1 MTSDQDVWDGDWVLF
16 AHDALTGIATWYNP
30 KENLVR
36 KTSDVT
42 KILQSNQADRA
53 DQSDRWG
60 DGQRVASIPLDVY
73 YTKLAEAVEQDDRK
87 YLKRFLND
95 GDNAAW
101 RTREGS
107 V

>member
-1 MTSDQDVWDGDWVLF
+1 MIEDIWDGDWVLF
-16 AHDALTGIATWYNP
+16 SRDLSTGIATWYNP

-36 KTSDVT
+36 KISDVG
-42 KILQSNQADRA
+42 KLMEANKADRA
-53 DQSDRWG
+53 KASASWG
-60 DGQRVASIPLDVY
+60 NGQRIASIPLDIY
-73 YTKLAEAVEQDDRK
+73 HTKLAGAVEQDDRK
-87 YLKRFLND
+87 YLQRFLNN